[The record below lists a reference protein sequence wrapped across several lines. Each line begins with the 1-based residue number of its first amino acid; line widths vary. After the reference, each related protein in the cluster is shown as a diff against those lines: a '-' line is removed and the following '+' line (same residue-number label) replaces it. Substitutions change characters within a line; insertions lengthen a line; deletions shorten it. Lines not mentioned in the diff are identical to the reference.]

1 MWGVR
6 KKAIDAL
13 NNALQE
19 EARLIYEGFE
29 LTNEIIQ
36 LLYDASEPKSFL
48 TVCGLVLLKGRNL
61 GQGIFSLALD
71 GLAQEAGALL
81 RPTIECIELLEYF
94 RKDPKRIEE
103 VIEDK
108 LPSAGDIGKKIDG
121 RFKGLRDY
129 LNRNASHFKLTPGAM
144 LHLID
149 WRNTNVKLKQLY
161 TEKVL
166 GTNLRDLFLIL
177 LLLVSAAAECLDTC
191 GRLPHSIL
199 RRLDLWRRK
208 GLRAVAPEPR
218 NFD

>member
-1 MWGVR
+1 MWSER

-19 EARLIYEGFE
+19 EARLIYKGFE

-36 LLYDASEPKSFL
+36 FLYDASEPISFL

-94 RKDPKRIEE
+94 RKDPKKIEE
-103 VIEDK
+103 AIEGK
-108 LPSAGDIGKKIDG
+108 LPPAGDIAKKIDG
-121 RFKGLRDY
+121 RLKGLRDY
-129 LNRNASHFKLTPGAM
+129 LNRNASHFSFTPGAR

-149 WRNTNVKLKQLY
+149 WRNENVKLKPYYKQYNLSLLNKEIETLSEDDLIDWQL
-161 TEKVL
+161 EVARVR
-166 GTNLRDLFLIL
+166 GSL
-177 LLLVSAAAECLDTC
+177 LKS
-191 GRLPHSIL
+191 
-199 RRLDLWRRK
+199 
-208 GLRAVAPEPR
+208 
-218 NFD
+218 